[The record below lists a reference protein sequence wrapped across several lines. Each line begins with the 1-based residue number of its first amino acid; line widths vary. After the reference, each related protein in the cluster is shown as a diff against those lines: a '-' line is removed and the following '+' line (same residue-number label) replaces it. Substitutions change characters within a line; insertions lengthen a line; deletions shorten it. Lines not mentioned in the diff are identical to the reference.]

1 MDRVFIRL
9 GSLMAFVAVLLG
21 AFGAHLLRGKL
32 TGLRLEDYQIGVQ
45 YHMIHA
51 LGLILIGLCVERLGN
66 PRNVRTAGWLLFT
79 GIVCFSGSLYAFAL
93 TGNRAFG
100 ALAPIGGLSF
110 MIGWLLLAATAWKTP
125 AHLEG
130 D

>member
-1 MDRVFIRL
+1 MMERVFIKL
-9 GSLMAFVAVLLG
+9 GSVAAFLAVLLG
-21 AFGAHLLRGKL
+21 AFGAHLLRGRL
-32 TGLRLEDYQIGVQ
+32 SGLRLEDYQIGVQ

-51 LGLILIGLCVERLGN
+51 LGLILVGLCAERLGSSK
-66 PRNVRTAGWLLFT
+66 NVRTAGWLLFT

-110 MIGWLLLAATAWKTP
+110 MVGWLLLAAAAWKAPTDP
-125 AHLEG
+125 A
-130 D
+130 